1 VDGAE
6 VGVLEEANEVSLSG
20 LLESENRR
28 ALEAEV
34 SLELLGNLANQALER
49 ELADEELSGLLV
61 SPDLAES
68 DSAWAVPVGLLHA
81 SSGWG
86 VLAGCLGGELLT
98 RGPVE
103 ERERERV
110 DEEESVLV
118 RIEESNRQNQRL
130 FSTANSFSKMIENQA
145 ALKERLTCH
154 LWTCGQFA
162 LFGPF
167 KSFRRKFEAQKR
179 SRLDVHESILR
190 LGPLLR
196 EAYHVR

>member
-103 ERERERV
+103 VRERV
-110 DEEESVLV
+110 DEEESVLA

-130 FSTANSFSKMIENQA
+130 FSTANSFSKMIENQT

-179 SRLDVHESILR
+179 F
-190 LGPLLR
+190 LGWMFTNR
-196 EAYHVR
+196 SFV